1 MLYIYILFA
10 EQVVKVRKF
19 SKKNRVDTTTDDDD
33 DEALVKTKAPWII
46 KKSIRPSVEASV
58 EASVEKKKRAPNPNY
73 SKYAFR
79 KIWNRDFFQLNPFPH
94 KSTCNPF
101 AETEKKLKRSEMLN
115 TAQMQYEKQCLE
127 LYSSYCDAV
136 GTINSRFD
144 RCYSD
149 ATNSKY

>member
-1 MLYIYILFA
+1 M
-10 EQVVKVRKF
+10 RKF

-33 DEALVKTKAPWII
+33 GVLVKTKAPWII
-46 KKSIRPSVEASV
+46 KASIKPSVEASV
-58 EASVEKKKRAPNPNY
+58 EASVEPPSTVKKRAPNPNY
-73 SKYAFR
+73 FKFAFR

-101 AETEKKLKRSEMLN
+101 AETEKKLKKSEMLH

-127 LYSSYCDAV
+127 LYTSYCDAV
-136 GTINSRFD
+136 GTITSRFE
-144 RCYSD
+144 RCYND